1 MTGIPFVLDVVFYRS
16 EAGNEPVRE
25 WLKDLPRDDKR
36 QIGEDIK
43 TAQLGWPLGMP
54 LIRKIDK
61 ELWEVRTRLADGIE
75 TPWQFQ
81 KRHNM
86 KNKYLGSSFDDFL
99 EEEGLRADA
108 EAAAIKRV
116 IAYQIAIEMKQA
128 HLSKT
133 AMAEKMH
140 TSRTALDRLLDPAN
154 VSVTLQTLERA
165 ALALG
170 KSLKV
175 ELA

>member
-1 MTGIPFVLDVVFYRS
+1 
-16 EAGNEPVRE
+16 
-25 WLKDLPRDDKR
+25 
-36 QIGEDIK
+36 
-43 TAQLGWPLGMP
+43 
-54 LIRKIDK
+54 
-61 ELWEVRTRLADGIE
+61 
-75 TPWQFQ
+75 
-81 KRHNM
+81 M
-86 KNKYLGSSFDDFL
+86 KNRHLGSNFDDFL
-99 EEEGLRADA
+99 EEEGLRADT

-116 IAYQIAIEMKQA
+116 IAYQIEIEMA
-128 HLSKT
+128 RVNLSKS

-140 TSRTALDRLLDPAN
+140 TSRTALNRLLDPAN